1 MRVLNIMK
9 HYKLW
14 FALSGVVIIL
24 GIVMM
29 LFNGLNL
36 GIDFTGGTMMQIDL
50 GKKVS
55 VEEVS
60 NLIESFDLN
69 PDIVHS
75 GDDQSEI
82 IIKTKKS
89 LDSEDRKAIF
99 TLFKES
105 YNLDDDALKS
115 AEQFGP
121 AMGSEIRNR
130 AIIAVLIASVMMLI
144 YISVRFETVFGI
156 AAIISLLHDVLFVV
170 AIYAIFNITISSSF
184 IAAILTIVGY
194 SINDTIVVF
203 DRVRENIKREKSKD
217 HFDTI
222 NTSVT
227 QTLSRTLNT
236 SITTL
241 IVIAALYVLGVSSI
255 KDFAFPLLV
264 GISVGTYSSIFI
276 ASPVW
281 AIARNELAKR
291 GTYASK

>member
-1 MRVLNIMK
+1 MKVINIMK

-24 GIVMM
+24 GLVMAI
-29 LFNGLNL
+29 FNGLNL
-36 GIDFTGGTMMQIDL
+36 GIDFTGGTMMQVDL
-50 GKKVS
+50 GQKVT
-55 VEEVS
+55 VEEIS
-60 NLIESFDLN
+60 DLISSFDLN

-75 GDDQSEI
+75 GDTQTEV

-89 LDSEDRKAIF
+89 LDNEERKAIF
-99 TLFKES
+99 SVIQTKYSL
-105 YNLDDDALKS
+105 NDDALKG

-156 AAIISLLHDVLFVV
+156 AAIISLVHDVLFVIAV
-170 AIYAIFNITISSSF
+170 YAIFNITINSSF
-184 IAAILTIVGY
+184 IAAILTVVGY

-203 DRVRENIKREKSKD
+203 DRVRENVKREKAKD

-241 IVIAALYVLGVSSI
+241 VVVGALYFLGVSSI

-264 GISVGTYSSIFI
+264 GISIGTYSSIFI

-281 AIARNELAKR
+281 AIVRNELAKR
-291 GTYASK
+291 GTYASR

>member
-1 MRVLNIMK
+1 MKVLNIMK

-14 FALSGVVIIL
+14 FALSGSVIVL
-24 GIVMM
+24 GLVMM
-29 LFNGLNL
+29 IFNGLNL

-50 GKKVS
+50 GQKVS

-60 NLIESFDLN
+60 DLIKSFDLN

-75 GDDQSEI
+75 GDAQTEV
-82 IIKTKKS
+82 IIKTKAS
-89 LDSEDRKAIF
+89 LDNEERKAIF
-99 TLFKES
+99 AVYKEA
-105 YNLDDDALKS
+105 YNLEDSALKG

-121 AMGSEIRNR
+121 AMGAEIRNR

-156 AAIISLLHDVLFVV
+156 AAIISLVHDVLFVV
-170 AIYAIFNITISSSF
+170 AIYAIFKITISSSF

-203 DRVRENIKREKSKD
+203 DRVRENVKREKSKD

-236 SITTL
+236 SVTTL

-255 KDFAFPLLV
+255 KDFAFPLLI

-281 AIARNELAKR
+281 AIVRNELAKR